1 MNFSAPVLAAICFL
15 LTIAAYVSAK
25 MLYARHRR
33 WWLAPLVL
41 TPVLLVAFML
51 LTHTPYGVYY
61 ADTRWLLWLLGPA
74 TVAFAIPLYEYR
86 ALMVKHWLSL
96 SAGVIA
102 GCVTALLSCVLLAKL
117 FHLSPELTR
126 SLLPR
131 SISTPFALAVSDVW
145 GGSHELTALFVV
157 ITGIMGMLFGEFMLM
172 ILPLRSRLARGALF
186 GAAAHA
192 VGTAKARELGNEEG
206 VVACITMMVSG
217 VVMVLIAP
225 VLTPLFG

>member
-1 MNFSAPVLAAICFL
+1 MTTSTLALICL
-15 LTIAAYVSAK
+15 ALTIGAYALSK
-25 MLYARHRR
+25 FLYARHPC

-51 LTHTPYGVYY
+51 LTHTPYDVYY
-61 ADTRWLLWLLGPA
+61 SDTRWLLWLLGPA
-74 TVAFAIPLYEYR
+74 TVAFAVPLYEYR

-131 SISTPFALAVSDVW
+131 SISTPFALAVSDTW

-157 ITGIMGMLFGEFMLM
+157 ITGLMGMLLGELMLVL
-172 ILPLRSRLARGALF
+172 LPLRSKLARGALF

-192 VGTAKARELGNEEG
+192 VGTAKAREIGTEEG

-225 VLTPLFG
+225 LLTPLFA

>member
-1 MNFSAPVLAAICFL
+1 MTISTPTLALICL
-15 LTIAAYVSAK
+15 ALTIGAYALAK
-25 MLYARHRR
+25 FLYARHQR

-51 LTHTPYGVYY
+51 LTHTPYETYY
-61 ADTRWLLWLLGPA
+61 SDTRWLLWLLGPA
-74 TVAFAIPLYEYR
+74 TVAFAVPLYEYR
-86 ALMVKHWLSL
+86 ALMIKHWLAL

-102 GCVTALLSCVLLAKL
+102 GCVTALLSCVLLSQL

-131 SISTPFALAVSDVW
+131 SISTPFALAVADAW
-145 GGSHELTALFVV
+145 GGSQELTALFVV
-157 ITGIMGMLFGEFMLM
+157 ITGLMGMLFGELMLVM
-172 ILPLRSRLARGALF
+172 LPLRSRLARGALF

-192 VGTAKARELGNEEG
+192 VGTAKAREIGNEEG

-225 VLTPLFG
+225 LLAPLFA

>member
-1 MNFSAPVLAAICFL
+1 MTTSTLALICL
-15 LTIAAYVSAK
+15 VLTIGAYALAK
-25 MLYARHRR
+25 FLYARHQR

-51 LTHTPYGVYY
+51 LTHTPYETYY
-61 ADTRWLLWLLGPA
+61 SDTRWLLWLLGPA
-74 TVAFAIPLYEYR
+74 TVAFAVPLYEYR
-86 ALMVKHWLSL
+86 ALMVKHWLAL

-102 GCVTALLSCVLLAKL
+102 GCITALLSCVLLAKL

-131 SISTPFALAVSDVW
+131 SISTPFALAVSDTW

-157 ITGIMGMLFGEFMLM
+157 ITGLMGMLFGELMLVL
-172 ILPLRSRLARGALF
+172 LPLRSRLARGALF

-192 VGTAKARELGNEEG
+192 VGTAKAREIGNEEG

-225 VLTPLFG
+225 LLTPLFA

>member
-1 MNFSAPVLAAICFL
+1 MTTSTLALICL
-15 LTIAAYVSAK
+15 VLTISAYALAK
-25 MLYARHRR
+25 FLYARHQR

-51 LTHTPYGVYY
+51 LTHTPYETYY
-61 ADTRWLLWLLGPA
+61 SDTRWLLWLLGPA
-74 TVAFAIPLYEYR
+74 TVAFAVPLYEYR
-86 ALMVKHWLSL
+86 ALMVKHWLAL

-102 GCVTALLSCVLLAKL
+102 GCITALLSCVLLAKL

-131 SISTPFALAVSDVW
+131 SISTPFALAVSDTW

-157 ITGIMGMLFGEFMLM
+157 ITGLMGMLFGELMLVL
-172 ILPLRSRLARGALF
+172 LPLRSRLARGALF

-192 VGTAKARELGNEEG
+192 VGTAKAREIGNEEG

-225 VLTPLFG
+225 LLTPLFA

>member
-1 MNFSAPVLAAICFL
+1 MTLSVSALACL
-15 LTIAAYVSAK
+15 VLTIGAYALAK
-25 MLYARHRR
+25 FLYARHQR

-51 LTHTPYGVYY
+51 LTHTPYETYY
-61 ADTRWLLWLLGPA
+61 SDTRWLLWLLGPA
-74 TVAFAIPLYEYR
+74 TVAFAVPLYEYR
-86 ALMVKHWLSL
+86 ALMVKHWLAL

-102 GCVTALLSCVLLAKL
+102 GCFTALLSCVLLAKL

-131 SISTPFALAVSDVW
+131 SISTPFALAVSDTW

-157 ITGIMGMLFGEFMLM
+157 ITGLMGMLFGELMLVL
-172 ILPLRSRLARGALF
+172 LPLRSRLARGALF

-192 VGTAKARELGNEEG
+192 VGTAKAREIGNEEG

-225 VLTPLFG
+225 LLTPLFA

>member
-1 MNFSAPVLAAICFL
+1 MTLSVSALAFICL
-15 LTIAAYVSAK
+15 VLTIGAYALAK
-25 MLYARHRR
+25 FLYARHQR

-51 LTHTPYGVYY
+51 LTHTPYETYY
-61 ADTRWLLWLLGPA
+61 SDTRWLLWLLGPA
-74 TVAFAIPLYEYR
+74 TVAFAVPLYEYR
-86 ALMVKHWLSL
+86 TLMVKHWLAL

-102 GCVTALLSCVLLAKL
+102 GCFTALLSCVLLAKL

-131 SISTPFALAVSDVW
+131 SISTPFALAVSDTW

-157 ITGIMGMLFGEFMLM
+157 ITGLMGMLFGELMLVL
-172 ILPLRSRLARGALF
+172 LPLRSRLARGALF

-192 VGTAKARELGNEEG
+192 VGTAKAREIGNEEG

-225 VLTPLFG
+225 LLTPLFA

>member
-1 MNFSAPVLAAICFL
+1 MTTSTLALICL
-15 LTIAAYVSAK
+15 VLTIAAYALAK
-25 MLYARHRR
+25 FLYARHQR

-51 LTHTPYGVYY
+51 LTHTPYEVYY
-61 ADTRWLLWLLGPA
+61 SDTRWLLWLLGPA
-74 TVAFAIPLYEYR
+74 TVAFAVPLYEYR
-86 ALMVKHWLSL
+86 ALMVKHWLAL

-102 GCVTALLSCVLLAKL
+102 GCFTALVSCVLLAKL

-131 SISTPFALAVSDVW
+131 SISTPFALAVSDTW

-157 ITGIMGMLFGEFMLM
+157 ITGLMGMLFGELMLVL
-172 ILPLRSRLARGALF
+172 LPLRSRLARGALF

-192 VGTAKARELGNEEG
+192 VGTAKAREIGTEEG

-225 VLTPLFG
+225 LLTPLFA

>member
-1 MNFSAPVLAAICFL
+1 MTSSNLALICL
-15 LTIAAYVSAK
+15 VLTIGAYALAK
-25 MLYARHRR
+25 FLYARHPR

-51 LTHTPYGVYY
+51 LTHTPYETYY
-61 ADTRWLLWLLGPA
+61 SDTRWLLWLLGPA
-74 TVAFAIPLYEYR
+74 TVAFAVPLYEYR
-86 ALMVKHWLSL
+86 ALMVKHWLAL

-102 GCVTALLSCVLLAKL
+102 GCITALLSCVLLAKL

-131 SISTPFALAVSDVW
+131 SISTPFALAVSDTW

-157 ITGIMGMLFGEFMLM
+157 ITGLMGMLFGELMLLL
-172 ILPLRSRLARGALF
+172 LPLRSRLARGALF

-192 VGTAKARELGNEEG
+192 VGTAKAREIGNEEG

-225 VLTPLFG
+225 LLTPLFA

>member
-1 MNFSAPVLAAICFL
+1 MTLSVSTLAFICL
-15 LTIAAYVSAK
+15 VLTIVAYALAK
-25 MLYARHRR
+25 FLYARHQR

-51 LTHTPYGVYY
+51 LTHTPYETYY
-61 ADTRWLLWLLGPA
+61 SDTRWLLWLLGPA
-74 TVAFAIPLYEYR
+74 TVAFAVPLYEYR
-86 ALMVKHWLSL
+86 ALMVKHWLAL

-102 GCVTALLSCVLLAKL
+102 GCFTALLSCVLLAKL

-131 SISTPFALAVSDVW
+131 SISTPFALAVSDTW

-157 ITGIMGMLFGEFMLM
+157 ITGLMGMLFGELMLVL
-172 ILPLRSRLARGALF
+172 LPLRSRLARGALF

-192 VGTAKARELGNEEG
+192 VGTAKAREIGNEEG

-225 VLTPLFG
+225 LLTPLFA